1 MNPFNNNPSTSNNSE
16 PINELSSQKK
26 REAIEK
32 LILYALVLFAISFLA
47 PTVYSIA
54 SPSTD
59 NWRKAITEIW
69 HEHNSEL
76 IEGWEDIWY
85 DMF

>member
-1 MNPFNNNPSTSNNSE
+1 MIISYNVFQLVIMNYFDDKPSTE
-16 PINELSSQKK
+16 M
-26 REAIEK
+26 